1 MKFRALLILIALL
14 LGLSLQEREHGQ
26 CEVSNAEQVARVAQ
40 PEQLSCNYHHN
51 IDIEQTSTVAVIPSV
66 RTTNSNISR
75 QSQLRMFHLMKVENI
90 RITSNYPTLHFVHR
104 LGNCARAVDFYL
116 YMLCQLRL

>member
-1 MKFRALLILIALL
+1 MKFRVLFILTVL
-14 LGLSLQEREHGQ
+14 LGFSFHEREYGQ

-51 IDIEQTSTVAVIPSV
+51 IDIEQTSTIAVIPSV

-75 QSQLRMFHLMKVENI
+75 QSQLRMFHLMAVENI

>member
-1 MKFRALLILIALL
+1 MKFRVLFILIVL
-14 LGLSLQEREHGQ
+14 LGFSFHERECGQ
-26 CEVSNAEQVARVAQ
+26 CEVSNAEQVARVTQ
-40 PEQLSCNYHHN
+40 PEQLSCNYRHN

-66 RTTNSNISR
+66 RTITSNISR
-75 QSQLRMFHLMKVENI
+75 QSQLRMFHLMAVENI

>member
-1 MKFRALLILIALL
+1 MKFRVLFILIVL
-14 LGLSLQEREHGQ
+14 LGFSFHERECGQ
-26 CEVSNAEQVARVAQ
+26 CEVSNAEQVARVTQ
-40 PEQLSCNYHHN
+40 PEQLSCNYRHN

-66 RTTNSNISR
+66 CTITSNISR
-75 QSQLRMFHLMKVENI
+75 PAQLRMFHLMAVENI

-104 LGNCARAVDFYL
+104 LGNCTRAVDFYL